1 MISWPGAVKRKTP
14 LLWAMIGVLGVAFVV
29 VAVYKAWPILFPR
42 AFEIAPLDPNCD
54 LRKGPCVSKLAGGG
68 EISLSIEPRSL
79 PVVQPLEL
87 RVEARGLQTTGVE
100 VDFSGVGMNMGFNR
114 PRLEPAGPPGRFAG
128 AAMLPVCVRARMTWE
143 AKVLVETPGGLV
155 AAPFRFD
162 TVKPG
167 TSLTE

>member
-1 MISWPGAVKRKTP
+1 VISRPGAAKRKTP
-14 LLWAMIGVLGVAFVV
+14 ILWAMIGVLGVAFLV
-29 VAVYKAWPILFPR
+29 VAVYRSWPILFPR
-42 AFEIAPLDPNCD
+42 AFEMAPLDPTCD

-87 RVEARGLQTTGVE
+87 SVQAHGLQAAGVE
-100 VDFSGVGMNMGFNR
+100 VDFRGVGMNMGFNR
-114 PRLEPAGPPGRFAG
+114 PRLEPAGSPGLFEG
-128 AAMLPVCVRARMTWE
+128 AAMLPVCLRERMTWE
-143 AKVLVETPGGLV
+143 AKVLVETPDGLV

-167 TSLTE
+167 TSITE